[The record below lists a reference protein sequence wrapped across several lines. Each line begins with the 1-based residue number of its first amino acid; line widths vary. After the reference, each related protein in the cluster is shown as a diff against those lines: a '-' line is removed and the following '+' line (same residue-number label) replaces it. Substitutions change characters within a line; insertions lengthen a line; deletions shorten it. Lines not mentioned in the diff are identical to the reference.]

1 MKKAADHPTTKS
13 DPVPVI
19 FTLGAIGRLFL
30 STLWRV
36 AIPVLAFVIA
46 GIAADNHFHTKPWL
60 TLLGLV
66 LSAWPVVQL
75 IKHEIAEMKGF
86 DS

>member
-13 DPVPVI
+13 DPAPVL
-19 FTLGAIGRLFL
+19 FTLGSIGALFL

-36 AIPVLAFVIA
+36 AIPVLFFVII
-46 GIAADNHFHTKPWL
+46 GIIADNHFHTKPWL
-60 TLLGLV
+60 TLAGLII
-66 LSAWPVVQL
+66 SGWPVYQL